1 MQLLLFHCSIVSE
14 SLRPMDRSTPGL
26 PVHHRLPKFAQVRGH
41 CIGDAIQPAFSDA
54 LFSFCPQSFPAS
66 GTFPVS
72 RLFTSDDQNNG
83 NGDLGSN
90 YSSAISQSVSQS
102 SY

>member
-1 MQLLLFHCSIVSE
+1 MQLLLFYCSIVSE
-14 SLRPMDRSTPGL
+14 SLRPTNF
-26 PVHHRLPKFAQVRGH
+26 PVHHHLPKFAQVHGH

-83 NGDLGSN
+83 NADLGSN